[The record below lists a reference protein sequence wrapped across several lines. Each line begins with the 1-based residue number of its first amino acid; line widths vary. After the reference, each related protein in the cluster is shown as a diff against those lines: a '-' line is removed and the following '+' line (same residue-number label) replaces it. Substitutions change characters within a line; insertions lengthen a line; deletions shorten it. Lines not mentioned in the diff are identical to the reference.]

1 VRLESRSKKSIPIFC
16 ASKAR
21 ECYRWKTPAMLC
33 LVLANLTHERIS
45 VLLGKPDIAHEDV
58 RFVLVEHVMEGLL
71 GGRHSDHAGARF
83 GEHQRRECATIG
95 LVVYHQN
102 PQMIASAL

>member
-1 VRLESRSKKSIPIFC
+1 
-16 ASKAR
+16 
-21 ECYRWKTPAMLC
+21 MLC

-58 RFVLVEHVMEGLL
+58 RFLFVEHVMERLL
-71 GGRHSDHAGARF
+71 GHSDHAGARF

-95 LVVYHQN
+95 LVVYDQH
-102 PQMIASAL
+102 PQMNRASVSAVAAN